1 MDNKDLFKK
10 FYDELYKDILN
21 EYYDSIND
29 ELKKS
34 KREEILTIVF
44 LAIVPTIL
52 FWIIFFSKE
61 YLFFFIVL
69 SLIYNIALI
78 LFSRMVKKESRLNI
92 YKEIKYKIL
101 DDFITLLSQ
110 DEDTSIFPNK
120 QISRDSF
127 EKSEL
132 FDLEKVNYS
141 GSNFIQTSFENKVLT
156 IADME
161 IFTYVDKEKHEQVT
175 INDKK
180 YLQITKTKQKNHAA

>member
-78 LFSRMVKKESRLNI
+78 LFSRMVI
-92 YKEIKYKIL
+92 
-101 DDFITLLSQ
+101 
-110 DEDTSIFPNK
+110 
-120 QISRDSF
+120 
-127 EKSEL
+127 
-132 FDLEKVNYS
+132 
-141 GSNFIQTSFENKVLT
+141 
-156 IADME
+156 
-161 IFTYVDKEKHEQVT
+161 
-175 INDKK
+175 
-180 YLQITKTKQKNHAA
+180 